1 MKSTGLVKLCAVTSG
16 LLLVAGGCGHSS
28 KQSIQG
34 HWSGFNAK
42 RPNYAC
48 TVNIA
53 GNELEYHGAD
63 SNDWARGSFVFHDDV
78 QPNEMELTVREP
90 SKSSNQMIHAIYQV
104 NGGEMTVA
112 ISSSSRPVDFSTNSQ
127 NEVFKFKRD

>member
-1 MKSTGLVKLCAVTSG
+1 MKTTRLVKWCAVTSG
-16 LLLVAGGCGHSS
+16 LLLVASGCGQSS
-28 KQSIQG
+28 KPSIQG

-63 SNDWARGSFVFHDDV
+63 SNDWARGSFVLHEDA
-78 QPNEMELTVREP
+78 QPKEMELTVREP
-90 SKSSNQMIHAIYQV
+90 SKSSNQVIYAIYQV
-104 NGGEMTVA
+104 SGGEMTVA

-127 NEVFKFKRD
+127 NEVFNFKRD